1 MKADNRF
8 RRWVGE
14 RVDELRLHLSRP
26 DALLHLALLGL
37 ATGIIA
43 GGVIVLFRFG
53 VEGIQDGVLPGD
65 GPENYEGLPLWQ
77 RFALPVA
84 GSILIALIFRYA
96 AKGQHVLGIASILER
111 LAYHQGHI
119 PVRGFL
125 LQFFGAATAIISGHS
140 VGREGPHA
148 YLGAAAGSLVGQ
160 KLGLPN
166 NSIRLLVASGV
177 AAGIAAS
184 FNTPLAGVV
193 FAMEVVMMEYSVAS
207 FTPIILSAVSATVVS
222 NLVLGDQPAFSV
234 PVLIMGSLKE
244 LIVVF
249 LLGLAAGTV
258 SAGFIHVLR
267 RLATWGDGVAIWWR
281 VLIAGVAVGLCAMAV
296 PGVMGIG
303 YDTIDRAFLGELG
316 VGLLAVL
323 LVGKLVATSASIG
336 LGIPG
341 GMIGPA
347 LFIGAMLGSLA
358 GLFVEGLMPG
368 ATSSVGLYVLLG
380 MGAVMGAS
388 LQAPLAALTA
398 MLELTHIPMII
409 LPGMLA
415 VVVAGLTA
423 SELFKKESLFVTMLK
438 ASGMDYDAH
447 PVLQSLRRA
456 GVASVMSDSFERV
469 PPLLPMERAKEIVDR
484 RVTWLLVEGE
494 KRPALVLRALDLAR
508 YLQKEPT
515 AVGEGA
521 VDLRAIPAQ
530 RLEASPIHLQG
541 TLHEAYELMER
552 DGIEALYVERMTAP
566 GIKRVYGILTPEMIE
581 SAYKP

>member
-1 MKADNRF
+1 ME
-8 RRWVGE
+8 E
-14 RVDELRLHLSRP
+14 RVDEIRLHLSRP

-37 ATGIIA
+37 ATGVIA
-43 GGVIVLFRFG
+43 GGAIVLFRFG
-53 VEGIQDGVLPGD
+53 VEGIQEGLLPGD

-77 RFALPVA
+77 RFAMPVA
-84 GSILIALIFRYA
+84 GSLVMALVFRYLS
-96 AKGQHVLGIASILER
+96 GGNHVLGIASILER

-119 PVRGFL
+119 PLRGFL
-125 LQFFGAATAIISGHS
+125 LQFVGAATAIISGHS

-148 YLGAAAGSLVGQ
+148 YLGAAAGSLLGQ

-234 PVLIMGSLKE
+234 PVLTMGSLNE
-244 LIVVF
+244 LMIVF

-267 RLATWGDGVAIWWR
+267 RVAARGSGIAIWWR
-281 VLIAGVAVGLCAMAV
+281 VVIAGVAVGLCAMVV

-303 YDTIDRAFLGELG
+303 YDTIDRAFVGELG
-316 VGLLAVL
+316 IGLLAIL
-323 LVGKLVATSASIG
+323 LVGKLVATCASIG
-336 LGIPG
+336 LGVPG

-347 LFIGAMLGSLA
+347 LFIGAMLGSLT
-358 GLFVEGLMPG
+358 GLFAEALMPG
-368 ATSSVGLYVLLG
+368 TSSSVGFYVLLG

-423 SELFKKESLFVTMLK
+423 SELFKKESVFVTMLK

-456 GVASVMSDSFERV
+456 GVASVMSNSFERV
-469 PPLLPMERAKEIVDR
+469 PLLLPVERAREIVSR
-484 RVTWLLVEGE
+484 GVAWLLVDRES
-494 KRPALVLRALDLAR
+494 RPALVLRALDLAR
-508 YLQKEPT
+508 HLQKEKT
-515 AVGEGA
+515 VDAEAA
-521 VDLRAIPAQ
+521 VDLSAIPAQ
-530 RLEASPIHLQG
+530 RLQVSPVHLQA
-541 TLHEAYELMER
+541 TLHEAYELMEQ
-552 DGIEALYVERMTAP
+552 DGIDALYVERMTAP